1 MVALPYFL
9 GSDYVDGIN
18 GIGIVNAMEILQAF
32 PIEEGSGEE
41 GVLTSL
47 RKFKEWLNGYDFA
60 KELLEEIEQKTKKQE
75 RKKSPRTKNSKK
87 TKRNEG
93 GVDEQDLVE
102 NEETSE
108 AIETVE
114 ELTEE
119 EKKKVK
125 QDDALVVL
133 CNSDTIFPHLILL
146 MFLDHV

>member
-60 KELLEEIEQKTKKQE
+60 KELLEEIEKKKKKQE

-93 GVDEQDLVE
+93 DEDDQDLVQ

-125 QDDALVVL
+125 QDDALVGL
-133 CNSDTIFPHLILL
+133 CISDAISLT
-146 MFLDHV
+146 

>member
-60 KELLEEIEQKTKKQE
+60 KELLEEIEQKKKKQE

-93 GVDEQDLVE
+93 DVDEQDLVQ

-108 AIETVE
+108 ATEIVE

-133 CNSDTIFPHLILL
+133 CSIDTIFIHLILL
-146 MFLDHV
+146 ML